1 MTNKLLTLALGC
13 VIAFAGHAQVLEVES
28 VSTMPLGGDV
38 SMVGVGMS
46 PQGDYVLL
54 SSCEKRGLVKLDLK
68 NGNKQTLTDAMGAGY
83 GAIISPDGGT
93 VLFYDNTF
101 DRNHLRHVAVKAIDV
116 ATGAQKD
123 LMKPSRDVRG
133 LTVSGNAAKVM
144 AGGKMRVMGVSG
156 AAVAEK
162 SVVVS
167 IRNRQ
172 LVLAADGK
180 ETVLSPNG
188 NDKSYLWPSV
198 SPDGTKLLYYVSCDG
213 AYVCNTDGS
222 GVKRLGALRAPQWY
236 GNETVVGMND
246 TDDGYVV
253 TKSAIVAKRLD
264 GAEQQLTDDSVVAM
278 YPLAAPQA
286 GKIAFSTPKGDIGI
300 INVKNQSKQ

>member
-13 VIAFAGHAQVLEVES
+13 AIAFSGHAQVLEVES
-28 VSTMPLGGDV
+28 VSTVPLGDAAG
-38 SMVGVGMS
+38 MVGVGMS

-54 SSCEKRGLVKLDLK
+54 SSCEKRGLVKLDL
-68 NGNKQTLTDAMGAGY
+68 NSGNKQTLTDALGAGY
-83 GAIISPDGGT
+83 GAVISPDGGK

-101 DRNHLRHVAVKAIDV
+101 DRNHLRHVAVKSVDV
-116 ATGAQKD
+116 ATGAQKE
-123 LMKPSRDVRG
+123 LVKPSRDVRG
-133 LTVSGNAAKVM
+133 LTISGNAAEVM
-144 AGGKMRVMGVSG
+144 AGGKMQVMGVDGG
-156 AAVAEK
+156 AAAEK
-162 SVVVS
+162 RALVS

-188 NDKSYLWPSV
+188 SDKSYLWPSV
-198 SPDGTKLLYYVSCDG
+198 SPDGSKLLYYVGCDG

-222 GVKRLGALRAPQWY
+222 GVVRLGALRAPQWY
-236 GNETVVGMND
+236 DNETVVGMND
-246 TDDGYVV
+246 TDDGYAV
-253 TKSAIVAKRLD
+253 TKSVIVAKRLD

-278 YPLAAPQA
+278 YPLAAPKA